1 MFCGNLVAMDTPEDD
16 AKKNRKVTKRASP
29 GGLLTLVGKALRR
42 QRRKKRLTQVGLSEE
57 AGLSPNVVGRIERG
71 VYNPSLRVLEDI
83 ATVLDIRV
91 FALFLNT
98 DLLDIWLGL
107 QHEENFPSGWI
118 TELRWRRV

>member
-1 MFCGNLVAMDTPEDD
+1 MDTPEDD